1 MPIPIDSATPLF
13 AVYDVPTAV
22 AFYRDLLGFEVVSSS
37 VPFTDAKDDY
47 GWALLRL
54 NGVDLMLNNAY
65 EDNIRPPKPVASRI
79 AAHADTILYFACPDV
94 DAAYEYLV
102 SRGVAVQPPV
112 IAYYNMKQLY
122 LTDPDGYILCF
133 QWPVAP
139 Q

>member
-1 MPIPIDSATPLF
+1 MPILIDSATPLF
-13 AVYDVPTAV
+13 AVYDVPAAL

-37 VPFTDAKDDY
+37 VPFTDAKDDF

-65 EDNIRPPKPVASRI
+65 EDNIRPARPVASRI

-102 SRGVAVQPPV
+102 SRGVAVQPPAV
-112 IAYYNMKQLY
+112 AYYNMKQLY

-133 QWPVAP
+133 QWPVAF

>member
-1 MPIPIDSATPLF
+1 MPILIDSATPLF

-37 VPFTDAKDDY
+37 VPFTDAKDDF

-65 EDNIRPPKPVASRI
+65 EDNIRPPRPVPSRI

-94 DAAYEYLV
+94 DAAYEHLV
-102 SRGVAVQPPV
+102 SRGVDVQPPA
-112 IAYYNMKQLY
+112 IAYYNMKKLY

-133 QWPVAP
+133 QWPVA
-139 Q
+139 